1 MTYLV
6 HDIFKRVRAIN
17 SETNEEE
24 VRLRIRQWAETVI
37 LFLSRCIPEGEFNS
51 LASWWMCSHCN
62 VILEDGRDVF
72 LSLLAPLRRL
82 KKRKG
87 LYIPLGSVPQR
98 N

>member
-6 HDIFKRVRAIN
+6 HNIFKRVRAIN

-24 VRLRIRQWAETVI
+24 VRLRIGQWTETVI

-51 LASWWMCSHCN
+51 LASWWMCSHGN

-72 LSLLAPLRRL
+72 LSLLAPMRTL
-82 KKRKG
+82 KKRKDPC
-87 LYIPLGSVPQR
+87 IPLGSVPQR
-98 N
+98 S